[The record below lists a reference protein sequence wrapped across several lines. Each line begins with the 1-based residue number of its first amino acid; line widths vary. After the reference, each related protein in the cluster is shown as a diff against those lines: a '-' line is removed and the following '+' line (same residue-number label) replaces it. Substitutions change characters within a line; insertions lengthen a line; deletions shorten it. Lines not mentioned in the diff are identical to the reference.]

1 MWCPCWSTRWAA
13 CCCEKTD
20 HARYDAVIKLI
31 SLDLDGTLL
40 GPDGDLTPGAAGA
53 IARAREAGLRV
64 VLNTGRPLT
73 EAGYFARKA
82 GCDNLV
88 SCLGGALLGD
98 AQTGAELRRWDIP
111 QPWGFRA
118 LEICLGRGL
127 EITIFL
133 RQPGGAGPLLQGIP
147 AAHLPLPGVPQ
158 GRSGDGGPTVL
169 YAGAEHARDQD
180 PRGLGPLPTE
190 GAGGAGEGGAHH
202 LHAHRFLRL
211 SPGGVNKGSTLALI
225 ALMYGIPLEQ
235 CAAVGDSEN
244 DLPMLEAA
252 GLAIAMGNA
261 PEHVRAA
268 ARRVVDTNAQGG
280 VVQAILSCLEH

>member
-1 MWCPCWSTRWAA
+1 M
-13 CCCEKTD
+13 
-20 HARYDAVIKLI
+20 IKLI

-40 GPDGDLTPGAAGA
+40 GPDGDLTPGAAEA

-64 VLNTGRPLT
+64 VLNTGRPMT

-111 QPWGFRA
+111 EPWGSRA

-127 EITIFL
+127 EITIFSGNQVVLDPFSKESLL
-133 RQPGGAGPLLQGIP
+133 RTYPYPEFHGSAIVTEDPLAYMKERNMPVTKIHGDWGPCPRAELEGLEKVELTTSTPTDFEIIP
-147 AAHLPLPGVPQ
+147 
-158 GRSGDGGPTVL
+158 R
-169 YAGAEHARDQD
+169 
-180 PRGLGPLPTE
+180 
-190 GAGGAGEGGAHH
+190 
-202 LHAHRFLRL
+202 
-211 SPGGVNKGSTLALI
+211 GVNKGSTLALI

-268 ARRVVDTNAQGG
+268 AQRVVDTNAQGG

>member
-1 MWCPCWSTRWAA
+1 M
-13 CCCEKTD
+13 
-20 HARYDAVIKLI
+20 IKLI

-64 VLNTGRPLT
+64 VLNTGRPMT
-73 EAGYFARKA
+73 EAGHFAREA

-111 QPWGFRA
+111 EPWGSRA

-127 EITIFL
+127 EITIFSGYQVVLDPFSKESLL
-133 RQPGGAGPLLQGIP
+133 RTYPYPQFHTEAIVAEDPLTYMKERNMPVTKIHGDFGPCPRAELEQLELTTSTPTDFEIIP
-147 AAHLPLPGVPQ
+147 
-158 GRSGDGGPTVL
+158 R
-169 YAGAEHARDQD
+169 
-180 PRGLGPLPTE
+180 
-190 GAGGAGEGGAHH
+190 
-202 LHAHRFLRL
+202 
-211 SPGGVNKGSTLALI
+211 GVNKGSTLALI

-252 GLAIAMGNA
+252 GLSIAMGNA

-268 ARRVVDTNAQGG
+268 AQRVVDTNAQGG
-280 VVQAILSCLEH
+280 VVQAILGCLER